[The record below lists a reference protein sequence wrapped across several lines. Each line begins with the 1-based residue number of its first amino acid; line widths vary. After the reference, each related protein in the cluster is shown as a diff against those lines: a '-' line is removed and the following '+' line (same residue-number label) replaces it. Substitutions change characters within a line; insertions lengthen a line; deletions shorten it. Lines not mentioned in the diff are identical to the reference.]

1 MPIRRMLRD
10 DVTSP
15 VRREI
20 VSTPELACAISLAR
34 IGHRAICSARKPGE
48 TIAAVDISAIELSR
62 PERRASV
69 RVDVRLTKRRRR
81 WQMPAGRREALARM
95 HHLAAAEISRR
106 HGMKGSSRTAS
117 GVSAAPK
124 TTTTDASA
132 ASLVASSLRLRD
144 QGRARKKCD
153 PIEFSFHVLNFLCV
167 LLLLKSFG

>member
-1 MPIRRMLRD
+1 MLRD

-20 VSTPELACAISLAR
+20 VSTPDLGCASSFASR
-34 IGHRAICSARKPGE
+34 IGDRAICSARESGE
-48 TIAAVDISAIELSR
+48 TIGAVDISAIELR
-62 PERRASV
+62 RIDRRASV
-69 RVDVRLTKRRRR
+69 RVDVMLTKRRRR

-95 HHLAAAEISRR
+95 HHLATAEISRR

-117 GVSAAPK
+117 GVSAAAK
-124 TTTTDASA
+124 TTTTEASA
-132 ASLVASSLRLRD
+132 ASVMASRLRLRLRD
-144 QGRARKKCD
+144 QGRARNKGD